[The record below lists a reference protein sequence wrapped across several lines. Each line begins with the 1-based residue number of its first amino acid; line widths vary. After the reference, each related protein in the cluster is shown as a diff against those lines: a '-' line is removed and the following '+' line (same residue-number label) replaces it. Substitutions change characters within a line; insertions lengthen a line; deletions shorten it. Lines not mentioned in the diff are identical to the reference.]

1 MTAPRKKMTPKPSGD
16 ADRSSRTEQGN
27 SGKKTEQAISCASRE
42 VKVSS
47 PVVTASAPYFLPYQE
62 DWIADEAP
70 FKLYEK
76 SRRIGATYSTS
87 YRAFRKCLLRQ
98 NFTQWVSS
106 RDLLT
111 AKEFITDYVA
121 RWCKLANIA
130 ASGLTG
136 EDLRVFDEA
145 KNIKAFVVEF
155 PMTNSRIVSLSSTP
169 EVFAGK
175 GGDVLL
181 DEVDLHDDP
190 GALIDMAMPCTT
202 WGGQLEAVSA
212 YKVDGSPASVFARLC
227 ADAKG
232 ANPMHASFHRTTI
245 LDAVAQGF
253 VECVNRATS
262 QNWTRD
268 DFLTNL
274 RARCRTESAWQS
286 QYLCNP
292 QDDGGALLT
301 YGLIGGC
308 ETDAAALQAHR
319 DPAAPAF
326 LGIDVGRK
334 HDLTVFWL
342 LRRIGDVMWTD
353 RIQCYSQTMFRDQLD
368 AASALI
374 RDARVTRCC
383 IDSTGIGAMLAEEL
397 QRTFGQYTVEA
408 VQFTNPVKLDLGMP
422 MLQAFQDRAVRIPND
437 HVIRED
443 LHKVRKTAT
452 AAGNV
457 RLEAESDE
465 AGHADR
471 FWALAL
477 ALHAGHNAAP
487 VRAPMLFETR
497 RTQLIRDRGSREIV
511 WA

>member
-1 MTAPRKKMTPKPSGD
+1 M
-16 ADRSSRTEQGN
+16 
-27 SGKKTEQAISCASRE
+27 
-42 VKVSS
+42 
-47 PVVTASAPYFLPYQE
+47 PYQE
-62 DWIADEAP
+62 EWISDEAP

-76 SRRIGATYSTS
+76 SRRIGITYATS
-87 YRAFRKCLLRQ
+87 YRAFRKCLLRR

-106 RDLLT
+106 RDMLT

-130 ASGLTG
+130 ASGLAG

-155 PMTNSRIVSLSSTP
+155 PMTGSRIVSLSSTP

-181 DEVDLHDDP
+181 DEVDLHGDP

-232 ANPMHASFHRTTI
+232 ANPMHASFHRTSI
-245 LDAVAQGF
+245 LDAVEQGF

-262 QNWTRD
+262 KSWTREG
-268 DFLTNL
+268 FLADL
-274 RARCRTESAWQS
+274 RARCRTEAAWQS

-292 QDDGGALLT
+292 QDDGGALLP
-301 YGLIGGC
+301 YGLIAAC
-308 ETDAAALQAHR
+308 EVDAASLQAHR
-319 DPAAPAF
+319 EPSANAF

-342 LRRIGDVMWTD
+342 LRRIGDVKWTD
-353 RIQCYSQTMFRDQLD
+353 RIVTLSKTMFRDQLD
-368 AASALI
+368 AAGALI
-374 RDARVTRCC
+374 REARVTRCC
-383 IDSTGIGAMLAEEL
+383 IDSTGIGAMMAEEL
-397 QRTFGQYTVEA
+397 QRLFGKYTVEA
-408 VQFTNPVKLDLGMP
+408 VQFTAPVKMDLGMP
-422 MLQAFQDRAVRIPND
+422 MLQAFEDRAVRIPSD
-437 HVIRED
+437 PAIRED
-443 LHKVRKTAT
+443 LHKVRKTVT

-477 ALHAGHNAAP
+477 ALHAAHNAAP
-487 VRAPMLFETR
+487 VRPPVLFETR
-497 RTQLIRDRGSREIV
+497 RTQLVRERGVRAP